1 MLLHSPSLCSTGS
14 FSRRFRGSIVPEQL
28 YQKLRPSQGKWNP
41 GWQCA
46 HCADIFIL
54 RGSPCWQLCIRAMDC
69 AKQPCLHPQRE
80 TEGMTEKERRMK
92 SIKWTGVKGPT
103 FSFWVFCI
111 HISSGLRALSGLL
124 GLSVLAVSSA
134 DCRAWKGEKETEYER
149 GRGGGSEQ
157 RKKGVKINCLSIQL
171 ICSLKKIIF
180 FYKNKWLL

>member
-69 AKQPCLHPQRE
+69 AKQPYLHPQRKM
-80 TEGMTEKERRMK
+80 EGMREKARWQK

-111 HISSGLRALSGLL
+111 HISSGLSTLSGLPW
-124 GLSVLAVSSA
+124 LSVLAVSLS
-134 DCRAWKGEKETEYER
+134 DCRGWKREKEKEYKKER
-149 GRGGGSEQ
+149 GEGAKVNSKYLQ
-157 RKKGVKINCLSIQL
+157 NSACWDTQL
-171 ICSLKKIIF
+171 TDCKAHLF
-180 FYKNKWLL
+180 TF

>member
-69 AKQPCLHPQRE
+69 AKQPYLHPQRE
-80 TEGMTEKERRMK
+80 TEGMREKEWQMK
-92 SIKWTGVKGPT
+92 SIKRTGVEGPT

-111 HISSGLRALSGLL
+111 HISSGLRALSGFLA
-124 GLSVLAVSSA
+124 LSVLAVSSA
-134 DCRAWKGEKETEYER
+134 DCRGWKREKK
-149 GRGGGSEQ
+149 GSTRKREKGKIGDREQ
-157 RKKGVKINCLSIQL
+157 RKKRGVKTSDK
-171 ICSLKKIIF
+171 SV
-180 FYKNKWLL
+180 